1 MKPRPR
7 ALARHALAVG
17 VAGVLAG
24 VLGGAPGALRAQ
36 AVLGTAVDAAD
47 GDAVTG
53 AFVLLVDEDGVERAR
68 GLTTRSGTFRIGAPP
83 GTYRLRLER
92 IGFEDLETDPFN
104 LARGETVSRTL
115 RVGAR
120 PIELSGIRVEGGES
134 RCGMP
139 TAEALEL
146 GRVWDEARK
155 ALEATAWTDRQSYYR
170 FDVLLVRRE
179 LDAAGRPVGAPEY
192 EPIRIYGRHP
202 FRSVQADDLAYG
214 GWVQRQGA
222 RGLKFHAPD
231 AEVLLSESFLRRHC
245 YRLVRGDVGRGRIG
259 IEFEPIPDRRV
270 TDIAGVLWID
280 GDSAELRELE
290 FRYVN
295 LDLSV
300 ETERLGGR
308 VVFDHLPDGGWI
320 VQAWEIRTPLARL
333 DRERQDGARRQR
345 IRLAGLRVEGQQV
358 LAVWLTGD
366 LQAAPGAVLPPDVR
380 PVNPPPDEILK
391 RYPPPEDLA
400 GAP

>member
-1 MKPRPR
+1 MRPGPCAFARR
-7 ALARHALAVG
+7 AAAIV
-17 VAGVLAG
+17 VAGVLAS
-24 VLGGAPGALRAQ
+24 VLGGTPGTLRAQ
-36 AVLGTAVDAAD
+36 AVVGTALDAAD
-47 GDAVTG
+47 GSPVTG
-53 AFVLLVDEDGVERAR
+53 AFVLLVDERGAERAR
-68 GLTTRSGTFRIGAPP
+68 SLTTRSGTFRIGASP

-92 IGFEDLETDPFN
+92 IGFEALETEPFA
-104 LARGETVSRTL
+104 LARGETVNRTL

-120 PIELSGIRVEGGES
+120 PIELSSIRVAGGES

-139 TAEALEL
+139 TDEALEL

-170 FDVLLVRRE
+170 FDGLLVRRE
-179 LDAAGRPVGAPEY
+179 LDAEGRPVGAPEY
-192 EPIRIYGRHP
+192 DPIRIYGRHP

-222 RGLKFHAPD
+222 QGLKFHAPD

-245 YRLVRGDVGRGRIG
+245 YRLVRGEADPGRIG
-259 IEFEPIPDRRV
+259 IEFEPIPGRRL

-280 GDSAELRELE
+280 RESAELRELE

-295 LDLSV
+295 LELPVD
-300 ETERLGGR
+300 TERLGGR

-320 VQAWEIRTPLARL
+320 VQAWEIRTPLARI
-333 DRERQDGARRQR
+333 DRVRRDGAPHQR
-345 IRLAGLRVEGQQV
+345 VRLAGVHVEGQQV
-358 LAVWLTGD
+358 LAVWRTGD
-366 LQAAPGAVLPPDVR
+366 LQAAPGAVLPPDVQ
-380 PVNPPPDEILK
+380 PVNPPPDEIVK

-400 GAP
+400 DAP